1 MDFEH
6 IIDICRK
13 NELKA
18 NDLDIITR
26 AYNKAKVFG
35 DDKHYLKVA
44 GIVAELNAD
53 TNMIVAALLHDAV
66 INGNLSLEDVSSEF
80 GDNIALLIENLIK
93 LRRIKLNDYNESS
106 SIYLRKVLVG
116 ISEDVRVLIIKL
128 ADRLDEMRNAGDM
141 SDEDKKQ
148 IANETMNV
156 LIPIAHR
163 LGINSIK
170 SELENLCLLFTKP
183 DVYNDILEKLD
194 GTREEL
200 ADSLDEMQ
208 NSIMDILNEHGINY
222 KIKSRVKSV
231 YSIYNKLTTGRK
243 WSDIYD
249 ILAMRLILPTKEDCY
264 LVVGLIHAKYRP
276 IPKRFKDY
284 IAMPKENMY
293 QSLHTSVFG
302 VDGHIFEI
310 QLRTKEMD
318 ELAEHGIASHWS
330 YKEHGTKAAQNIME
344 QKLEIFRNTIDLAKS
359 EPNDELFVKSMES
372 ELLSKLIYVFTP
384 KGDVMELPLGAT
396 PVDFA
401 YRIHSDIGD
410 HMVSAIVNDNI
421 VPLNYELQ
429 DGDIIKINTNKS
441 SKPNLDWLDFVKTP
455 QAKSK
460 IKSYFSKKDRE
471 DYIEQGKML
480 LEKEVKKQHLNFNEL
495 FTSEKINKIL
505 NDLKLK
511 EEDDLYLSIGSLRY
525 TAFYIISLVNEDKR
539 DIQDIMLDRVNRHNG
554 IKDNYKNDVIVA
566 GTDNI
571 LASLAKCCNP
581 IPGDKII
588 GYITKGEGV
597 SVHKASCPN
606 VKGLTTRLIDVE
618 WNNAKDKLFVANLV
632 IKTNSS
638 QNHIL
643 DIVTKASTR
652 NVSLNGIN
660 EVNVG
665 EYIDYR
671 ISVKVESVNEL
682 GLFIDELKTL
692 SYVMEIIR

>member
-1 MDFEH
+1 MKFEDL
-6 IIDICRK
+6 IEILRE

-26 AYNKAKVFG
+26 AYNKAKNFS
-35 DDKHYLKVA
+35 DDKHYLRVA

-53 TNMIVAALLHDAV
+53 TNMIASALLHDAV
-66 INGNLSLEDVSSEF
+66 MDGDLSLDEVRKEF
-80 GDNIALLIENLIK
+80 GDNIADLIDNLVK

-128 ADRLDEMRNAGDM
+128 ADRLDEMRNAEGM
-141 SDEDKKQ
+141 SEEDKKQ

-208 NSIMDILNEHGINY
+208 NSIMEILTEHGINF

-231 YSIYNKLTTGRK
+231 YSIYNKLTTGKK

-264 LVVGLIHAKYRP
+264 LAVGLIHAKYRP

-302 VDGHIFEI
+302 IDGHIFEI

-318 ELAEHGIASHWS
+318 EIAEHGIASHWS
-330 YKEHGTKAAQNIME
+330 YKEHGTKVAQNLME
-344 QKLEIFRNTIDLAKS
+344 QKLAIFRSTIDLAKS
-359 EPNDELFVKSMES
+359 ETNDELFVKSMES

-429 DGDIIKINTNKS
+429 DGDIIKINTNKA

-480 LEKEVKKQHLNFNEL
+480 LEKEVKKQHLNYSEL
-495 FTSEKINKIL
+495 FTPDKINKIL

-525 TAFYIISLVNEDKR
+525 TAYYIISLVNEDKR
-539 DIQDIMLDRVNRHNG
+539 DIQDIMLDRVNRRNN

-597 SVHKASCPN
+597 SVHKIDCPN

-618 WNNAKDKLFVANLV
+618 WNNAKDKLFVANLI

-660 EVNVG
+660 EVNMG
-665 EYIDYR
+665 EYIDYH

>member
-1 MDFEH
+1 
-6 IIDICRK
+6 
-13 NELKA
+13 
-18 NDLDIITR
+18 
-26 AYNKAKVFG
+26 
-35 DDKHYLKVA
+35 
-44 GIVAELNAD
+44 
-53 TNMIVAALLHDAV
+53 
-66 INGNLSLEDVSSEF
+66 
-80 GDNIALLIENLIK
+80 
-93 LRRIKLNDYNESS
+93 
-106 SIYLRKVLVG
+106 
-116 ISEDVRVLIIKL
+116 
-128 ADRLDEMRNAGDM
+128 
-141 SDEDKKQ
+141 
-148 IANETMNV
+148 
-156 LIPIAHR
+156 
-163 LGINSIK
+163 
-170 SELENLCLLFTKP
+170 
-183 DVYNDILEKLD
+183 
-194 GTREEL
+194 
-200 ADSLDEMQ
+200 
-208 NSIMDILNEHGINY
+208 
-222 KIKSRVKSV
+222 
-231 YSIYNKLTTGRK
+231 
-243 WSDIYD
+243 DIYD
-249 ILAMRLILPTKEDCY
+249 ILAMRLILPTKDDCY
-264 LVVGLIHAKYRP
+264 LAVGLIHAKYRP

-318 ELAEHGIASHWS
+318 EIAEHGIASHWS
-330 YKEHGTKAAQNIME
+330 YKEHGTKVAQNLME
-344 QKLEIFRNTIDLAKS
+344 QKLAIFRSTIDLAKS
-359 EPNDELFVKSMES
+359 ETNDELFVKSMES

-429 DGDIIKINTNKS
+429 DGDIIKINTNKA

-480 LEKEVKKQHLNFNEL
+480 LEKEVKKQHLNYNEL
-495 FTSEKINKIL
+495 FTPDKINKIL

-525 TAFYIISLVNEDKR
+525 TAYYIISLVNEDKR
-539 DIQDIMLDRVNRHNG
+539 DIQDIMLDRVNRRNN

-597 SVHKASCPN
+597 SVHKIDCPN
-606 VKGLTTRLIDVE
+606 VKGLTTRLIDVK

-660 EVNVG
+660 EVNMG
-665 EYIDYR
+665 EYIDYH